1 MGATDSQAHLYEEL
15 DKYIDSFPNKRG
27 ILIAVL
33 HKAQEIFGYLP
44 QELQQH
50 VARKLEIA
58 ASRVFGVVTFYSFLK
73 TEPRGQFCVNV
84 CLGTACFVRGSEN
97 ILHEFE
103 KDLGIKSGQTTED
116 GQFSLDAIRCV
127 GACGLAPVVMVNDQ
141 VYGRV
146 QVEDVKNIVEE
157 QMAKVR

>member
-1 MGATDSQAHLYEEL
+1 MGATNSQAHLYEEL
-15 DKYIDSFPNKRG
+15 DKYIDSFPDKRG

-33 HKAQEIFGYLP
+33 HRAQELFGYLSR
-44 QELQQH
+44 ELQEH
-50 VARKLEIA
+50 VAKKLEIA
-58 ASRVFGVVTFYSFLK
+58 ASRVYGVVTFYSFLK
-73 TEPRGQFCVNV
+73 TEPRGQYCINV
-84 CLGTACFVRGSEN
+84 CLGTACFVRGSED

-103 KDLGIKSGQTTED
+103 KDLGIKSGETSSD

-146 QVEDVKNIVEE
+146 KVEDVKDIVEE
-157 QMAKVR
+157 HMAKVR